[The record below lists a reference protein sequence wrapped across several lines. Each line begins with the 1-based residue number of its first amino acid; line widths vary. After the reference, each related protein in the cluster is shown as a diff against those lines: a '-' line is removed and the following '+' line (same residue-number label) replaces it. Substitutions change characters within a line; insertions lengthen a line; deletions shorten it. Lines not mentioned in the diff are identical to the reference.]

1 MYMPCLKDNVR
12 EFLNVIED
20 EVNLYILRDIISSVK
35 LVYLLK
41 GNDYYTQLTE
51 IKICTIFS

>member
-1 MYMPCLKDNVR
+1 MPCLKDNVR